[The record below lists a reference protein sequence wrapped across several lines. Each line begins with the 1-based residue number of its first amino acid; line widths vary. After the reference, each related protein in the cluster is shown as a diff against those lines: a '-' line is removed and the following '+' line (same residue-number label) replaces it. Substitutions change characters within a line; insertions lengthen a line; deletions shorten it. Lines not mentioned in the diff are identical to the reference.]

1 MLTNFKNGKR
11 GKRFWPYRKTLK
23 MRKSTILIFILFM
36 TLTFTSCSKKLIPGL
51 KGGKEYDLS
60 AFNYLYVEAVRMKLL
75 GNMGEALKY
84 FEQCL
89 ILNPQS
95 DATYYQM
102 AEIVLG
108 NGDLANGKNYV
119 KKACDL
125 QPGNLWYNML
135 LGGIYHQQNNLDSA
149 IICYERT
156 VKAYPEKENLQVSL
170 AKLYSQ
176 NRNYDKARN
185 LLGKLDEKRGVNE
198 STTLT
203 LVDNLVA
210 EGKFNEAGDKV
221 QQLLALDPDNIVFN
235 GYLAA
240 IYRHEGKPEK
250 AREVYN
256 QLIERNPDNPA
267 IQLSLCEF
275 LLSEKNYN
283 ELLDL
288 LNVVLINNKIAK
300 EEKVSLMAEL
310 IENNDILRDHGDK
323 MVLAVMVLEADY
335 REDDLIALLR
345 PELLQNMGKSED
357 AALRL
362 EEIISLNP
370 GNYYA
375 WEKLLLVYYELKDYK
390 KLQKKG
396 EECSTRFNRS
406 VIAKMLYATGAMENE
421 NFTLALE
428 ELRKADILAGDSK
441 EMKLQVLTMKADIY
455 YRMKNYTEAFKS
467 YDEALKMNNND
478 LTVMNNY
485 AYYLAEQDMQ
495 LKDAEQMAKTVI
507 EKEKD
512 NNTYLDTYAWV
523 LYKRGKPREASKIME
538 RIINSDGGNDAE
550 YFEHY
555 GYILRKLGKCREAI
569 KNWEKAVVLDKGK
582 TNLIKEIE
590 NCKK

>member
-1 MLTNFKNGKR
+1 MKI
-11 GKRFWPYRKTLK
+11 RKA
-23 MRKSTILIFILFM
+23 TILIFILFM
-36 TLTFTSCSKKLIPGL
+36 ALAFTSCSKKLIPGL
-51 KGGKEYDLS
+51 KSGKEYDLA
-60 AFNYLYVEAVRMKLL
+60 AFNYLYVDAVRMKLL

-102 AEIVLG
+102 AQIVLG
-108 NGDLANGKNYV
+108 SGDLANGKNYI

-125 QPGNLWYNML
+125 QPGNLWYNMML
-135 LGGIYHQQNNLDSA
+135 AGIYHQENNLDSA

-185 LLGKLDEKRGVNE
+185 LLSRLDEKHGVNE
-198 STTLT
+198 STTLS
-203 LVDNLVA
+203 LVDNLMA
-210 EGKFNEAGDKV
+210 EGNFNEAGDKIR
-221 QQLLALDPDNIVFN
+221 QLLSRDPDNIVFN

-240 IYRHEGKPEK
+240 IYRHEGNPEK

-256 QLIERNPDNPA
+256 QLIERNPDIPA

-283 ELLDL
+283 ELFDL
-288 LNVVLINNKIAK
+288 LNIVLINNKITK
-300 EEKVSLMAEL
+300 EEKVSLIAEL
-310 IENNDILRDHGDK
+310 IGNKDILRDHGDK
-323 MVLAVMVLEADY
+323 IQMAVMVLEADY
-335 REDDLIALLR
+335 KNDDILALLR
-345 PELLQNMGKSED
+345 PELLQNMGKREE

-362 EEIISLNP
+362 EEIINLNP
-370 GNYYA
+370 ESYYA

-390 KLQKKG
+390 KLQMKG
-396 EECSTRFNRS
+396 GECSTKFNRS
-406 VIAKMLYATGAMENE
+406 IIAKMLYATGAMENE
-421 NFTLALE
+421 DFTIALE
-428 ELRKADILAGDSK
+428 ELRKADILAGDNK
-441 EMKLQVLTMKADIY
+441 KLKLQVLTMKADIH

-467 YDEALKMNNND
+467 YDEALKMDNND
-478 LTVMNNY
+478 LTVMNNF

-507 EKEKD
+507 EKEEG
-512 NNTYLDTYAWV
+512 NNTFLDTYAWV
-523 LYKRGKPREASKIME
+523 LYKRGKAREAAKIME
-538 RIINSDGGNDAE
+538 RIINSESGNDAE

-555 GYILRKLGKCREAI
+555 GYILRKLGKCREAV
-569 KNWEKAVVLDKGK
+569 KNWEKAVILDKEK

>member
-1 MLTNFKNGKR
+1 MKI
-11 GKRFWPYRKTLK
+11 RKTK
-23 MRKSTILIFILFM
+23 ILTFILVVALAFA
-36 TLTFTSCSKKLIPGL
+36 SCSKKLIPGL
-51 KGGKEYDLS
+51 KGGREYDLA
-60 AFNYLYVEAVRMKLL
+60 AFNYLYVDAIRMKLL

-95 DATYYQM
+95 DAAYYQM
-102 AEIVLG
+102 AQIVLG
-108 NGDLANGKNYV
+108 NGDIANGKKYI

-125 QPGNLWYNML
+125 QPENLWYNML
-135 LGGIYHQQNNLDSA
+135 LASIYHQQNNLDSA

-176 NRNYDKARN
+176 NRNYEKARN
-185 LLGKLDEKRGVNE
+185 ILNKLDDKYGANE
-198 STTLT
+198 STTLS
-203 LVDNLVA
+203 LVDNLLA
-210 EGKFNEAGDKV
+210 EGKFSEAGDKV
-221 QQLLALDPDNIVFN
+221 RELISRDRDNIVFN

-275 LLSEKNYN
+275 LLSEKNYD
-283 ELLDL
+283 ELFDL
-288 LNVVLINNKIAK
+288 LNVVLKNNNIAK
-300 EEKVSLMAEL
+300 EEKVSLVAEL
-310 IENNDILRDHGDK
+310 IENKEILKDHGDK
-323 MVLAVMVLEADY
+323 MLLAVMVLEDDY
-335 REDDLIALLR
+335 RQDDMISLLR
-345 PELLQNMGKSED
+345 PELLQNIGKNPE
-357 AALRL
+357 AAARL
-362 EEIISLNP
+362 EEIIVRNP
-370 GNYYA
+370 ANYYA
-375 WEKLLLVYYELKDYK
+375 WEKLLLVYYDMRDFK
-390 KLQKKG
+390 KLQTKG

-421 NFTLALE
+421 NYTIALE

-441 EMKLQVLTMKADIY
+441 ELKLQVLTMKADIY

-467 YDEALKMNNND
+467 YDEALKMDNSD

-485 AYYLAEQDMQ
+485 AYFLAEQDLR
-495 LKDAEQMAKTVI
+495 LKEAEQMAKIVI
-507 EKEKD
+507 EREKD

-523 LYKRGKPREASKIME
+523 LYKRGKTREAAKIME
-538 RIINSDGGNDAE
+538 RIINTEEGNDAE

-555 GYILRKLGKCREAI
+555 GYILRKLGKCREAE
-569 KNWEKAVVLDKGK
+569 KNWEKALALDKEK
-582 TNLIKEIE
+582 TQLIKEIE
-590 NCKK
+590 NCRK

>member
-1 MLTNFKNGKR
+1 MKI
-11 GKRFWPYRKTLK
+11 RKA
-23 MRKSTILIFILFM
+23 TILIFILFM
-36 TLTFTSCSKKLIPGL
+36 ALAFASCSKKLIPGL
-51 KGGKEYDLS
+51 KSGKEYDLA
-60 AFNYLYVEAVRMKLL
+60 AFNYLYVDAVRMKLL

-102 AEIVLG
+102 AQIVLG
-108 NGDLANGKNYV
+108 SGDLANGKNYI

-125 QPGNLWYNML
+125 QPGNLWYNMML
-135 LGGIYHQQNNLDSA
+135 AGIYHQENNLDSA

-185 LLGKLDEKRGVNE
+185 LLSRLDEKHGVNE
-198 STTLT
+198 STTLS
-203 LVDNLVA
+203 LVDNLMA
-210 EGKFNEAGDKV
+210 EGNFNEAGDKIR
-221 QQLLALDPDNIVFN
+221 QLLSRDPDNIVFN

-240 IYRHEGKPEK
+240 IYRHEGNPEK

-256 QLIERNPDNPA
+256 QLIERNPDIPA

-283 ELLDL
+283 ELFDL
-288 LNVVLINNKIAK
+288 LNIVLINNKITK
-300 EEKVSLMAEL
+300 EEKVSLIAEL
-310 IENNDILRDHGDK
+310 IGNTEILRDHGDK
-323 MVLAVMVLEADY
+323 MQLAVMVLEADY
-335 REDDLIALLR
+335 KDDDILALLR
-345 PELLQNMGKSED
+345 PELLQNMGKREE

-362 EEIISLNP
+362 EEIINLNP
-370 GNYYA
+370 ENYYA

-390 KLQKKG
+390 KLQMKG
-396 EECSTRFNRS
+396 GECSTKFNRS
-406 VIAKMLYATGAMENE
+406 IIAKMLYATGAMENE
-421 NFTLALE
+421 DFTIALE
-428 ELRKADILAGDSK
+428 ELRKADILAGDNK
-441 EMKLQVLTMKADIY
+441 KLKLQVLTMKADIH

-467 YDEALKMNNND
+467 YDEALKMDNND
-478 LTVMNNY
+478 LTVMNNF

-507 EKEKD
+507 EKEEG
-512 NNTYLDTYAWV
+512 NNTFLDTYAWV
-523 LYKRGKPREASKIME
+523 LYKRGKAREAAKIME
-538 RIINSDGGNDAE
+538 RIINSESGNDAE

-555 GYILRKLGKCREAI
+555 GYILRKLGKCRDAV
-569 KNWEKAVVLDKGK
+569 KNWEKAVILDKEK

>member
-1 MLTNFKNGKR
+1 MKI
-11 GKRFWPYRKTLK
+11 RKA
-23 MRKSTILIFILFM
+23 TILIFILFM
-36 TLTFTSCSKKLIPGL
+36 ALAFASCSKKLIPGL
-51 KGGKEYDLS
+51 KSGKEYDLA
-60 AFNYLYVEAVRMKLL
+60 AFNYLYVDAVRMKLL

-102 AEIVLG
+102 AQIVLG
-108 NGDLANGKNYV
+108 SGDLANGKNYI

-125 QPGNLWYNML
+125 QPGNLWYNMML
-135 LGGIYHQQNNLDSA
+135 AGIYHQENNLDSA

-185 LLGKLDEKRGVNE
+185 LLSRLDEKHGVNE
-198 STTLT
+198 STTLS
-203 LVDNLVA
+203 LVDNLMA
-210 EGKFNEAGDKV
+210 EGNFNEAGDKIR
-221 QQLLALDPDNIVFN
+221 QLLSRDPDNIVFN

-240 IYRHEGKPEK
+240 IYRHEGNPEK

-283 ELLDL
+283 ELFDL
-288 LNVVLINNKIAK
+288 LNIVLINNKITK
-300 EEKVSLMAEL
+300 EEKVSLIAEL
-310 IENNDILRDHGDK
+310 IGNKDILRDHGDK
-323 MVLAVMVLEADY
+323 IQMAVMVLEADY
-335 REDDLIALLR
+335 KNDDILALLR
-345 PELLQNMGKSED
+345 PELLQNMGKREE

-362 EEIISLNP
+362 EEIINLNP
-370 GNYYA
+370 ESYYA

-390 KLQKKG
+390 KLQMKG
-396 EECSTRFNRS
+396 GECSTKFNRS
-406 VIAKMLYATGAMENE
+406 IIAKMLYATGAMENE
-421 NFTLALE
+421 DFTIALE
-428 ELRKADILAGDSK
+428 ELRKADILAGDNK
-441 EMKLQVLTMKADIY
+441 KLKLQVLTMKADIH

-467 YDEALKMNNND
+467 YDEALKMDNND
-478 LTVMNNY
+478 LTVMNNF

-507 EKEKD
+507 EKEEG
-512 NNTYLDTYAWV
+512 NNTFLDTYAWV
-523 LYKRGKPREASKIME
+523 LYKRGKAREAAKIME
-538 RIINSDGGNDAE
+538 RIINSESGNDAE

-555 GYILRKLGKCREAI
+555 GYILRKLGKCREAV
-569 KNWEKAVVLDKGK
+569 KNWEKAVILDKEK

>member
-1 MLTNFKNGKR
+1 MKI
-11 GKRFWPYRKTLK
+11 RKA
-23 MRKSTILIFILFM
+23 TILIFILFM
-36 TLTFTSCSKKLIPGL
+36 ALAFTSCSKKLIPGL
-51 KGGKEYDLS
+51 KSGKEYDLA
-60 AFNYLYVEAVRMKLL
+60 AFNYLYVDAVRMKLL

-102 AEIVLG
+102 AQIVLG
-108 NGDLANGKNYV
+108 SGDLANGKNYI

-125 QPGNLWYNML
+125 QPGNLWYNMML
-135 LGGIYHQQNNLDSA
+135 AGIYHQENNLDSA

-185 LLGKLDEKRGVNE
+185 LLSRLDEKHGVNE
-198 STTLT
+198 STTLS
-203 LVDNLVA
+203 LVDNLMA
-210 EGKFNEAGDKV
+210 EGNFNEAGDKIR
-221 QQLLALDPDNIVFN
+221 QLLSRDPDNIVFN

-240 IYRHEGKPEK
+240 IYRHEGNPEK

-283 ELLDL
+283 ELFDL
-288 LNVVLINNKIAK
+288 LNIVLINNKITK
-300 EEKVSLMAEL
+300 EEKVSLIAEL
-310 IENNDILRDHGDK
+310 IGNKDILRDHGDK
-323 MVLAVMVLEADY
+323 IQMAVMVLEADY
-335 REDDLIALLR
+335 KNDDILALLR
-345 PELLQNMGKSED
+345 PELLQNMGKREE

-362 EEIISLNP
+362 EEIINLNP
-370 GNYYA
+370 ESYYA

-390 KLQKKG
+390 KLQMKG
-396 EECSTRFNRS
+396 GECSTKFNRS
-406 VIAKMLYATGAMENE
+406 IIAKMLYATGAMENE
-421 NFTLALE
+421 DFTIALE
-428 ELRKADILAGDSK
+428 ELRKADILAGDNK
-441 EMKLQVLTMKADIY
+441 KLKLQVLTMKADIH

-467 YDEALKMNNND
+467 YDEALKMDNND
-478 LTVMNNY
+478 LTVMNNF

-507 EKEKD
+507 EKEEG
-512 NNTYLDTYAWV
+512 NNTFLDTYAWV
-523 LYKRGKPREASKIME
+523 LYKRGKTREAAKIME
-538 RIINSDGGNDAE
+538 RIINSESGNDAE

-555 GYILRKLGKCREAI
+555 GYILRKLGKCRDAV
-569 KNWEKAVVLDKGK
+569 KNWEKAVILDKEK

>member
-1 MLTNFKNGKR
+1 M
-11 GKRFWPYRKTLK
+11 RKT
-23 MRKSTILIFILFM
+23 TILIFIMFM
-36 TLTFTSCSKKLIPGL
+36 ALAFSSCSKKLIPGL
-51 KGGKEYDLS
+51 KGGKEYDQS
-60 AFNYLYVEAVRMKLL
+60 AFNYLYVEAVRLKLL

-89 ILNPQS
+89 ILNPLS

-102 AEIVLG
+102 AQIVLG
-108 NGDLANGKNYV
+108 NGDLANGRNYV
-119 KKACDL
+119 KKACDI

-135 LGGIYHQQNNLDSA
+135 LAGIYHQQNNLDSA

-176 NRNYDKARN
+176 NKNYDKARN
-185 LLGKLDEKRGVNE
+185 LLGKLDEKHGVNE

-221 QQLLALDPDNIVFN
+221 QQLLSQDPDNIIFN

-283 ELLDL
+283 ELFDL
-288 LNVVLINNKIAK
+288 LNVVLINNEIAK
-300 EEKVSLMAEL
+300 EEKVSLVAEL
-310 IENNDILRDHGDK
+310 IENKDILKEHGDK

-335 REDDLIALLR
+335 REDDLITLLR
-345 PELLQNMGKSED
+345 PELLQNLSKMED

-362 EEIISLNP
+362 EEIISQNP

-375 WEKLLLVYYELKDYK
+375 WEKLLLVYYDLKDFR
-390 KLQKKG
+390 KLQTKG

-421 NFTLALE
+421 NFTIALE

-455 YRMKNYTEAFKS
+455 YRMKNYTEAFRS
-467 YDEALKMNNND
+467 YDEALKMNDSD

-495 LKDAEQMAKTVI
+495 LKYAEEMAKTVVI
-507 EKEKD
+507 KEKG

-523 LYKRGKPREASKIME
+523 LYKRGKSREASKIME
-538 RIINSDGGNDAE
+538 RIINSEGGNDAE

-555 GYILRKLGKCREAI
+555 GFILRKRGKCRDAVE
-569 KNWEKAVVLDKGK
+569 NWEKAVLLDKGK
-582 TNLIKEIE
+582 THLIKEIE